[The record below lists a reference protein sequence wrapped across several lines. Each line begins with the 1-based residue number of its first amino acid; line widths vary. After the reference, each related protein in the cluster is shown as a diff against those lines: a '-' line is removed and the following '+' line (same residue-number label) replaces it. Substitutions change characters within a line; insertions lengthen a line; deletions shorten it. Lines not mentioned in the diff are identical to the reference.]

1 MNRKTWALGAITGA
15 AGLVIGVLGA
25 RALMPAMLAQ
35 SAQTQ
40 PQAVQQGTATAQGS
54 TPFGQS
60 LVDIQPVQMAQVR
73 DSLRINGK
81 LALNGMRINQ
91 VSARLAGRIDQI
103 TIFEGA
109 SVKAGE
115 VVAWLYSPE
124 YISAQNEF
132 LLARSTVRTLNNQS
146 TADLLEDA
154 RATLA
159 GARSKLQV
167 LGASGADIEQL
178 DRSAAVQQHLMVRAP
193 ISGRFIKRNV
203 DPGGYL
209 DTGGSLGTIADLSS
223 LWFLGNVFEADLPRL
238 RDGQMVDIV
247 VNGISPAAPLR
258 GRVSFIS
265 PSVDSQTHTVNVR
278 VELPNPS
285 GLLKPD
291 MFARAEIGLEERSL
305 PVVPRA
311 AVVQD
316 GAESFVI
323 VQRGEKR
330 FERIPVDVVPA
341 NDAGHL
347 AVTRGLKAGD
357 RVVVEGSVLMDR
369 GLTNPQSG
377 KPAGYPLGNSG
388 TGAGS

>member
-1 MNRKTWALGAITGA
+1 MNRNTWALAAIAGA
-15 AGLVIGVLGA
+15 AGLVIGALGA
-25 RALMPAMLAQ
+25 RALLPATPAPALA
-35 SAQTQ
+35 A
-40 PQAVQQGTATAQGS
+40 PAVQPAQAAGGAS
-54 TPFGQS
+54 FGQS
-60 LVDIQPVQMAQVR
+60 LVDIRPAELAPVR

-81 LALNGMRINQ
+81 LALNGMRISQ
-91 VSARLAGRIDQI
+91 VSARLAGRIDRI
-103 TIFEGA
+103 AVFEGA

-115 VVAWLYSPE
+115 AVAWLYSPE

-154 RATLA
+154 QATLA

-167 LGASGADIEQL
+167 LGASSADIEQL
-178 DRSAAVQQHLMVRAP
+178 DRSGAVQQHLVVRTP
-193 ISGRFIKRNV
+193 IGGRFIKRNV

-209 DTGGSLGTIADLSS
+209 DTGGSLGTVADLSS

-238 RDGQMVDIV
+238 REGQRVDIV
-247 VNGISPAAPLR
+247 VNGLSPGAPLR

-265 PSVDSQTHTVNVR
+265 PSVDPQTHAVNVR
-278 VELPNPS
+278 VELPNPG

-291 MFARAEIGLEERSL
+291 MFARAEIALEERSL

-316 GAESFVI
+316 GAESFLI
-323 VQRGEKR
+323 VQREEKR

-341 NDAGHL
+341 QDPGHL

-357 RVVVEGSVLMDR
+357 RVVIEGSVLMDR
-369 GLTNPQSG
+369 GITNPQPG
-377 KPAGYPLGNSG
+377 KPAANPLGNSR

>member
-1 MNRKTWALGAITGA
+1 MNRNTWALAAIAGA
-15 AGLVIGVLGA
+15 AGLVIGALGA
-25 RALMPAMLAQ
+25 RALLPATSAPAPAAPAVRPAQ
-35 SAQTQ
+35 A
-40 PQAVQQGTATAQGS
+40 AGGTS
-54 TPFGQS
+54 FGQS
-60 LVDIQPVQMAQVR
+60 LVDIRPAELSTVR

-91 VSARLAGRIDQI
+91 VSARLAGRIDRI
-103 TIFEGA
+103 TVFEGA

-115 VVAWLYSPE
+115 AVAWLYSPE

-154 RATLA
+154 QATLA

-167 LGASGADIEQL
+167 LGASSADIEQL
-178 DRSAAVQQHLMVRAP
+178 DRSGAVQQHLVVRAP
-193 ISGRFIKRNV
+193 IGGRFIKRNV

-209 DTGGSLGTIADLSS
+209 DTGGSLGTVADLSS

-238 RDGQMVDIV
+238 REGQRVDIV
-247 VNGISPAAPLR
+247 VNGLSPGAPLR

-265 PSVDSQTHTVNVR
+265 PSVDPQTHAVNVR
-278 VELPNPS
+278 VELPNPG

-291 MFARAEIGLEERSL
+291 MFARAEIALEERRL

-316 GAESFVI
+316 GAESFII
-323 VQRGEKR
+323 VQREEKR

-341 NDAGHL
+341 QDPGHL

-357 RVVVEGSVLMDR
+357 RVVIEGSVLMDR
-369 GLTNPQSG
+369 GITNPQPG
-377 KPAGYPLGNSG
+377 KPAANPLGNG
-388 TGAGS
+388 RTGAGS

>member
-15 AGLVIGVLGA
+15 AGLVIGVFGA
-25 RALMPAMLAQ
+25 RALMPDTLAQ
-35 SAQTQ
+35 SAPAQTQ
-40 PQAVQQGTATAQGS
+40 PVQQEAASSQGG
-54 TPFGQS
+54 TPFGQT
-60 LVDIQPVQMAQVR
+60 LVDIRPVQIAQVR

-91 VSARLAGRIDQI
+91 ISARLAGRIDRI
-103 TIFEGA
+103 AVFEGA

-115 VVAWLYSPE
+115 AVTWLYSPE

-154 RATLA
+154 QATLA
-159 GARSKLQV
+159 GARNKLQV
-167 LGASGADIEQL
+167 LGASGADMEQL
-178 DRSAAVQQHLMVRAP
+178 DRSGAVQQHLTVRSP

-238 RDGQMVDIV
+238 REGQTVDIM
-247 VNGISPAAPLR
+247 VNGISPGAPLR

-265 PSVDSQTHTVNVR
+265 PSVDPQTHTVNVR
-278 VELPNPS
+278 VELPNPN

-341 NDAGHL
+341 NDVGHL

-377 KPAGYPLGNSG
+377 KPAGYPLGNAG
-388 TGAGS
+388 TGTGS